1 MYQSLQ
7 TILVAAL
14 LFLNILNVNAT
25 GQSGERIIY
34 KGDTLEMLS
43 VPLEV
48 FLQDKDRGK
57 ISPYLE
63 NGCSTALWRG
73 YVGLWMIRD
82 EKLFL
87 LDVNVCGRDGL
98 SIMKKIFPDSD
109 GPLFVDWF
117 TGDLAIQQGKMILY
131 HHNGFDR
138 YYQHEVVVSISNG
151 EVESTVEFEN
161 GVRPGDARFSR
172 RPDDIQKE
180 IYRRI
185 NWKVLPGL
193 STKYRLFVD
202 YRIGEDG
209 RFSKAEVHGQL
220 GDAYRKQLELILNEF
235 PPVQVFYYRDKPI
248 NEGWTIPIIF
258 SNEMKRRT
266 RRH

>member
-1 MYQSLQ
+1 MYQFLQ
-7 TILVAAL
+7 IILVAAL
-14 LFLNILNVNAT
+14 LFLNILDVNAT

-82 EKLFL
+82 KKLFL
-87 LDVNVCGRDGL
+87 LDVNVCGRDEL
-98 SIMKKIFPDSD
+98 SIMKNIFPDSD

-131 HHNGFDR
+131 HHSGFDR
-138 YYQHEVVVSISNG
+138 YYQHEVVVSIRNG
-151 EVESTVEFEN
+151 EVESTKEFEN

-180 IYRRI
+180 IYKRI
-185 NWKVLPGL
+185 NWKLLPGL
-193 STKYRLFVD
+193 STKYRLFV
-202 YRIGEDG
+202 YYKIGEDG
-209 RFSKAEVHGQL
+209 RFSKAEINGQV
-220 GDAYRKQLELILNEF
+220 GDAYRNQLQLILNDF

-258 SNEMKRRT
+258 SNEMKRKI